1 MDIVTLT
8 VTQITM
14 ASAIKIAMLTEMESV
29 TIIVTQTVINVKEI
43 VIQILMVIL
52 IYSVIQIMM

>member
-1 MDIVTLT
+1 MTRT

-14 ASAIKIAMLTEMESV
+14 ASVIKIAMLTEMASV

-43 VIQILMVIL
+43 VIQMATETAN
-52 IYSVIQIMM
+52 

>member
-1 MDIVTLT
+1 MAYVTRT
-8 VTQITM
+8 VTQTLT

-43 VIQILMVIL
+43 VIQMATETAN
-52 IYSVIQIMM
+52 

>member
-1 MDIVTLT
+1 MEMESVTRT
-8 VTQITM
+8 VTQITT

-43 VIQILMVIL
+43 VIQMATETAN
-52 IYSVIQIMM
+52 